1 MTKRDSSLTL
11 CMITHMQYLK
21 KKKIKTCNRVIK
33 IKYRFNFKLYM
44 FICYSFH
51 ENKFDIVVIL
61 FVCCKSN
68 CREYFSKQT
77 SLLVSSIYETTHKH

>member
-21 KKKIKTCNRVIK
+21 KKKIKTRNRVIK
-33 IKYRFNFKLYM
+33 IKHRFKFKLHM

-51 ENKFDIVVIL
+51 ENKFDIVVIFL
-61 FVCCKSN
+61 FVVNQIVANISQNKPV
-68 CREYFSKQT
+68 F
-77 SLLVSSIYETTHKH
+77 

>member
-44 FICYSFH
+44 FICYSLH
-51 ENKFDIVVIL
+51 ENKFDIVVIFL
-61 FVCCKSN
+61 FVVNQIVANISQNKPV
-68 CREYFSKQT
+68 F
-77 SLLVSSIYETTHKH
+77 